1 MPFDDATELAARLDR
16 IKRLSEQ
23 LSKTQADTA
32 EATKL
37 ANDIQKEATAA
48 RELLR
53 PIQHR

>member
-23 LSKTQADTA
+23 LSQTQSDTA

-37 ANDIQKEATAA
+37 AEDIQREATAA

-53 PIQHR
+53 PFQRG

>member
-1 MPFDDATELAARLDR
+1 MPFDDATELAARLER

-23 LSKTQADTA
+23 LSRTQADSA

-37 ANDIQKEATAA
+37 AEDIRKEATAA

-53 PIQHR
+53 PIQHG